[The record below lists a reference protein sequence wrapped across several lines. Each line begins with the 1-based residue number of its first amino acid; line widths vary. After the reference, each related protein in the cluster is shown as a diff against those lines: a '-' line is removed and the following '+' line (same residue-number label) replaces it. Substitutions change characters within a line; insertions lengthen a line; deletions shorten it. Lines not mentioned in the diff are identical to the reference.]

1 MLTTVKK
8 KMKIGGK
15 QKRPDE
21 FTSGHLSRSM
31 SVMSG
36 IDFDEE
42 FIFPVR
48 TDAHTDVQFTDN
60 IPNSSTASTTES
72 FQRSNS
78 MESEASSGFGG
89 SNGLTKQ
96 VNEETA
102 CQHQDLLDLLEKLHA
117 EIALKDCRLRD
128 VEEYMDRLIARVMEH
143 NPELLA
149 APLTGNSTSS
159 DHGSGFE
166 SSL

>member
-1 MLTTVKK
+1 
-8 KMKIGGK
+8 
-15 QKRPDE
+15 
-21 FTSGHLSRSM
+21 
-31 SVMSG
+31 MSG

-42 FIFPVR
+42 FISPSR
-48 TDAHTDVQFTDN
+48 MNPFTDLGFTEN
-60 IPNSSTASTTES
+60 IPNSSTASTADS

-78 MESEASSGFGG
+78 IESEASSGFGG

-96 VNEETA
+96 ECEETT
-102 CQHQDLLDLLEKLHA
+102 CQHQDLLELLERLHA

-149 APLTGNSTSS
+149 APICGNTPPNHESS
-159 DHGSGFE
+159 SE
-166 SSL
+166 SSLDA